1 MIPSALS
8 DFLEQLQDLA
18 YRVDRDR
25 LLVLYP
31 EFAREYPD
39 VARSIE
45 GFVCAETPEIGRER
59 LFRDFPSLGV
69 LWPFAPPEWRERLE
83 IAFKFLHQTLHGRI
97 KHGKLIQ

>member
-1 MIPSALS
+1 MIPAALS

-31 EFAREYPD
+31 QFAREYPD

-45 GFVCAETPEIGRER
+45 EFVCAETPEAGRER
-59 LFRDFPSLGV
+59 LFRDYPSLGCAV
-69 LWPFAPPEWRERLE
+69 AVR
-83 IAFKFLHQTLHGRI
+83 AA
-97 KHGKLIQ
+97 